1 MRRRSCCLRPSR
13 RRCAPNQQRDGDVL
27 QTTSVRAG
35 TSWAAHSRRAA
46 EGTTQPPSADTSRST
61 LDRFLDGLRLFA
73 EPLHLLQED
82 ASGID
87 RPAARL
93 LELTWS
99 RRLATDSYLQSEHA
113 TKHHVC
119 SCLGGCHTG
128 RRPWSA
134 RTGRAWL
141 LGVSEES
148 APRPLEAFVLVRSCS
163 GRRATKF

>member
-1 MRRRSCCLRPSR
+1 MRCNAQKRYFLSPTSAEHEVRKHKSSPRADVGVFSR
-13 RRCAPNQQRDGDVL
+13 GLAHTKRVPTRGSIPRW
-27 QTTSVRAG
+27 TSSLCRAV
-35 TSWAAHSRRAA
+35 
-46 EGTTQPPSADTSRST
+46 
-61 LDRFLDGLRLFA
+61 
-73 EPLHLLQED
+73 HLLQED
-82 ASGID
+82 APRID

-148 APRPLEAFVLVRSCS
+148 APRPLEAFLLVRSCS
-163 GRRATKF
+163 GRCATKFWF